1 MERRTFQDINTLIEL
16 FENSDWREL
25 SIGVE
30 DFSLHLSRDEGAAGP
45 GQGSSPPTL
54 ERPRDTA
61 AEARPSAEAPAS
73 ATEPLDEEA
82 LEGLTVV
89 RAPNLGLFYRSP
101 EPGAPP
107 YVQVGEA
114 VGEDTEVCVIEVDEA
129 VHAGGRWRRGRRAP
143 HLRRRRRLGGVR
155 SAAVLR
161 RTPIL
166 IRTG

>member
-1 MERRTFQDINTLIEL
+1 MEKRTFQDINTLIEL

-25 SIGVE
+25 SIEVE

-54 ERPRDTA
+54 ERPQDTA
-61 AEARPSAEAPAS
+61 AKARPAAEAPAS
-73 ATEPLDEEA
+73 AAEPLDEEVP
-82 LEGLTVV
+82 EGLTVV

-114 VGEDTEVCVIEVDEA
+114 VGEDTEVCVIEVMKLFTP
-129 VHAGGRWRRGRRAP
+129 VVAGVNGVVRRICIEDGALVEFDQPLFYIEPRP
-143 HLRRRRRLGGVR
+143 
-155 SAAVLR
+155 
-161 RTPIL
+161 
-166 IRTG
+166 